1 MTTKQ
6 KLQKIMSD
14 FNLFC
19 KNFVKIVDNDG
30 ELIPFVLNDQ
40 QKDFINKA
48 GRFNFILKPRQ
59 LGFTTLSLAY
69 CLWMAITNPNTSYLV
84 VSYKGES
91 AKDLFEKIK
100 KMNNHLPREK
110 YKVFPDV
117 KRDNRDELVFSNGSR
132 IVSTTTGTKD
142 LGRGM
147 TLMYILLSEAA
158 FYDDLEGV
166 LNSLESSLAKS
177 DKARIVIETT
187 ANGFNYA
194 QRLYVKAKKEQSKYR
209 AFFYPFFSSA
219 YEKQFKYDID
229 QAVSW
234 FKANNKGKPLSSYD
248 LNKEEKQ
255 LYELGC
261 SLRMLM
267 WRQFV
272 LQDKNKNQFYQ
283 EYPAFDLQAFISTGV
298 SVFDQTKIL
307 DALNNVIP
315 SLTRDELIKEK
326 LSEHLLQYVGR
337 GLEIYALPKRGIRY
351 FGGVDVASGNGHG
364 DYSTITIL
372 SSDGEQMAS
381 FNRNDVPIY
390 RFVDVVRDLG
400 KYFNYCFY
408 VIERNGFG
416 TSLLERLRKDTNDPY
431 LNLYRYR
438 HFDAKG
444 GSDYKLG
451 FPTVALTK
459 NQITTDTKEAFET
472 GLIKVNCRET
482 LTQMQTYSDSGNNR
496 IDGHHHDLVTS
507 LMMAVQGLKANRYY
521 VDIA

>member
-6 KLQKIMSD
+6 KLQKIMGD
-14 FNLFC
+14 FQLFC
-19 KNFVKIVDNDG
+19 KNFVKIVNNDG
-30 ELIPFVLNDQ
+30 DLIPFVLNDQ
-40 QKDFINKA
+40 QKDFISKA

-69 CLWMAITNPNTSYLV
+69 CLWMAITNPNTSYLI

-100 KMNNHLPREK
+100 KMNRHLPREK
-110 YKVFPDV
+110 YKIFPEV
-117 KRDNRDELVFSNGSR
+117 VRDNRDELLFNNGSR

-166 LNSLESSLAKS
+166 LNSLEPSLAKS
-177 DKARIVIETT
+177 DKAKIVIETT
-187 ANGFNYA
+187 ANGFNFA
-194 QRLYVKAKKEQSKYR
+194 QRLYTKAKKGQSKYQ

-219 YEKQFKYDID
+219 YEKQFRYDID
-229 QAVSW
+229 QAVEW
-234 FKANNKGKPLSSYD
+234 YKANNKGKPLTTKD

-255 LYELGC
+255 LHEMGC

-267 WRQFV
+267 WRQYM
-272 LQDKNKNQFYQ
+272 LQDKDKNQFYQ
-283 EYPAFDLQAFISTGV
+283 EYPATDFQAFISTGV

-307 DALNNVIP
+307 DALNCALP
-315 SLTRDELIKEK
+315 PLTRDELKNE
-326 LSEHLLQYVGR
+326 LPENLMQYVGR
-337 GLEIYALPKRGIRY
+337 GLEIYHLPKKGVRY
-351 FGGVDVASGNGHG
+351 FGGVDVASGNGQG
-364 DYSTITIL
+364 DYSTISIF
-372 SSDGEQMAS
+372 SSDGEQVAS

-390 RFVDVVRDLG
+390 RFVDVVRELG
-400 KYFNYCFY
+400 KYFNYAFL

-431 LNLYRYR
+431 LNLYRHR
-438 HFDAKG
+438 HFDTKG

-451 FPTVALTK
+451 FPSTAMTK
-459 NQITTDTKEAFET
+459 SQITTDTKEAFET
-472 GLIKVNCRET
+472 GLIRINCKET

-496 IDGHHHDLVTS
+496 TDGHHHDLVIS